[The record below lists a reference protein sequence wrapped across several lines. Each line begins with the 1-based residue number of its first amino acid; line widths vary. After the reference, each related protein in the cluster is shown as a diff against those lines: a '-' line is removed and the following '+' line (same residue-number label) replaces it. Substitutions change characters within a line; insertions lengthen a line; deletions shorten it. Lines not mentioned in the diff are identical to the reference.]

1 MAVPDSSPRA
11 SALVSVRNPQR
22 LMLADGTLF
31 PPGCCAVPWG
41 RARAPTG
48 VAPEALQE
56 CGCSCKVLFTEL
68 SVCEVLV
75 SAGVSNVSTGLGGAL
90 RTYDT
95 SPAFS
100 AYPGGAAVHQAP
112 EPGPSRGDRRVL
124 SILFTHPFA
133 IPPRDRG
140 VRHPQPPSSGSQIA
154 GASLSC
160 YRVIQMDAYAPFD
173 KGRLVVR
180 RHVLESAYA
189 CVLGRARSHSLGT
202 EGAEA
207 LPRWDPSTSCPRWL
221 LNTTCGAPSSW
232 RARG

>member
-1 MAVPDSSPRA
+1 LQVRLCFCYLRTDVFFPVYQGTPMAVPDSSPRA

-133 IPPRDRG
+133 IPSAGQRG
-140 VRHPQPPSSGSQIA
+140 EASTTPIERVANCGCLIKLLSGDSSG
-154 GASLSC
+154 
-160 YRVIQMDAYAPFD
+160 
-173 KGRLVVR
+173 RLCPVR
-180 RHVLESAYA
+180 
-189 CVLGRARSHSLGT
+189 
-202 EGAEA
+202 
-207 LPRWDPSTSCPRWL
+207 
-221 LNTTCGAPSSW
+221 
-232 RARG
+232 